1 MSHNACERS
10 SALKNFRD
18 TLYEYGE
25 RIEGN
30 FFPMDN
36 FEFLSMTE
44 RSSENIK
51 IRSLENFERGKVN
64 DPVYESIRDVS
75 LGCFATDF

>member
-10 SALKNFRD
+10 SALKNFRG
-18 TLYEYGE
+18 TLYEYGK
-25 RIEGN
+25 RIERN
-30 FFPMDN
+30 FLPMDN

-51 IRSLENFERGKVN
+51 IRALKNFERGKVN
-64 DPVYESIRDVS
+64 DPVHESI
-75 LGCFATDF
+75 